1 MLNFYLDNVI
11 KLALQEDIGNGDI
24 TTIATV
30 SEDKQIEGNFIA
42 KEDGIIC
49 GLLIVKRLYQ
59 LLDDNV
65 ILTFIANEGEQVK
78 KGDVIAK
85 ISGPARSILTGERV
99 ALNFLQ
105 HLCGI
110 ATKTREAVQKIHG
123 TNAVIVDTRKTTPG
137 LREIEKYAV
146 KVGGGSNHR
155 HNLSDG
161 ILIKDN
167 HIKAAGGI
175 TAAVEA
181 ARKAAPHT
189 IKIEVEVENFK
200 MIDEALKCGAE
211 IIMLDNMS
219 VDDME
224 KAVRII
230 DGRALVEASGNM
242 GEKDLSTVAKTG
254 VDLISI
260 GALTHSVKAMDI
272 SLRFIE

>member
-1 MLNFYLDNVI
+1 MLNFYLDNMI
-11 KLALQEDIGNGDI
+11 KTALQEDIGNGDI

-30 SEDKQIEGNFIA
+30 SEDKQTQGIFIA

-49 GLLIVKRLYQ
+49 GLPIVKRLFQ
-59 LLDDNV
+59 LLDDR
-65 ILTFIANEGEQVK
+65 ITIAFIAKEGELVK
-78 KGDVIAK
+78 KGDIIAK
-85 ISGPARSILTGERV
+85 IFGPARSILTGERV

-110 ATKTREAVQKIHG
+110 ATRTHEAVQEIKG

-181 ARKAAPHT
+181 VRKAAPHT
-189 IKIEVEVENFK
+189 IKIEVEVENFE
-200 MIDEALKCGAE
+200 MLDEALKCEAE

-219 VDDME
+219 TQDME

-242 GEKDLSTVAKTG
+242 GEKDLRAVAKTG
-254 VDLISI
+254 VNLISI
-260 GALTHSVKAMDI
+260 GALTHTIRAMDI
-272 SLRFIE
+272 SLKFVE